1 MFIKNHNYNK
11 QEIELYNK
19 ILLLSRN
26 KLLYTNLN
34 LQDTFQN
41 RINLIFFHI
50 SFLFIRIKNSNK
62 YNEYKDFQQRMF
74 DYIFDKIEIN
84 MRENGMG
91 DVTVNKN
98 MKFLVKAFYDI
109 LLNCE
114 NYEKKNLD
122 NKNIFILKHLDL
134 TDKKKLNT
142 TGLVDYFDKYRTFCL
157 DLTLDKVLM
166 GELNFSYK

>member
-1 MFIKNHNYNK
+1 
-11 QEIELYNK
+11 
-19 ILLLSRN
+19 
-26 KLLYTNLN
+26 
-34 LQDTFQN
+34 
-41 RINLIFFHI
+41 
-50 SFLFIRIKNSNK
+50 
-62 YNEYKDFQQRMF
+62 MF